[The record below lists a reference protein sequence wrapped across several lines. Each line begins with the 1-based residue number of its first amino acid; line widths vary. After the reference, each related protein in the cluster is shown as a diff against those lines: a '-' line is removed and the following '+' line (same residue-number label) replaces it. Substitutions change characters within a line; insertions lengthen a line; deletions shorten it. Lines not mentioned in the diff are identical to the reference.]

1 MEGEEHL
8 SLQVL
13 LAVILLVL
21 YVIAAP
27 IFEKIHFHYM
37 HESGM
42 VMLLGLAITLIF
54 KFFIPSLDFTTSLAF
69 SDKIFFTFV
78 LPLIIFGAG
87 YNLKKRQFFKYFT
100 YIFLLG
106 VVGTLIAFTWVAP
119 VTYFFN
125 QFNFFYL
132 SYSKYDYPSLIKM
145 GGIPVDPTTK
155 ERLNISELNLNND
168 NNVNTLQKNFLS
180 KSSFTSYNLNKN
192 KTKLLRYLQ
201 DEEPNE
207 ETNEEETQNSDEDNT
222 NENPD
227 NPEEN
232 GEQAGDESPEENG
245 EQTEGESPEE
255 NGEQAGEESPE
266 ENGEQTEEE
275 SPNEI
280 IDSKVDLKK
289 HPILL
294 DFTMMDA
301 LSFAAVISATDAV
314 AALTFIHEDTEPK
327 LFAILF
333 GEGVVNDAVCIV
345 IYKILTDF
353 QRGGGDFTFSS
364 VMGMFGT
371 FCSLFGWSFVIGL
384 GMGIIGS
391 LILKSLKKYSIGRQA
406 ECALICLFA
415 YLSYILS
422 EELELS
428 PIIALLFNG
437 IFNSHYSFYNLSFQA
452 REESSILSRVLSAL
466 AEAFVFVYL
475 GLTAV
480 HYFQVAFSW
489 SFMIFELIVVV
500 CGRFVSVYGICVLMD
515 LFHVTNFK
523 LSFVER
529 GICSCSG
536 TIRGAIA
543 FGLSISI
550 VSKSELNRDI
560 LLSTTLSL
568 VFISTI
574 VFGALMPYFI
584 KFWKSF
590 DKKKYGETEENKELE
605 YSDLD
610 DEANEE
616 VRFSYLHPNFDNK
629 IEEFSKEKNIEVL
642 KKRLSYWLGTYWLQ
656 FDDAYLK
663 PKLICNWP
671 EVKKEH
677 DEIAEVITDVIKN
690 YLEEK
695 KKKKLYLADKE
706 NNNEINEEGNEMNE
720 RLYDGENDN
729 EDDHNEYKTN
739 YQHLQEDDQ
748 NETPKIKNRKISR
761 DEVIDKY

>member
-27 IFEKIHFHYM
+27 IFEKVHFHYM

-42 VMLLGLAITLIF
+42 VMLLGIAITLTF

-132 SYSKYDYPSLIKM
+132 SYSKYDYPSLIRM
-145 GGIPVDPTTK
+145 GGVPVDPVTK
-155 ERLNISELNLNND
+155 QRLNISELNLTND
-168 NNVNTLQKNFLS
+168 NEISTIQKYFVNKSTSIPYQMSKNNS
-180 KSSFTSYNLNKN
+180 NI
-192 KTKLLRYLQ
+192 LRYLQ
-201 DEEPNE
+201 ENEEPNTEVKNE
-207 ETNEEETQNSDEDNT
+207 ETENT
-222 NENPD
+222 D
-227 NPEEN
+227 EEN
-232 GEQAGDESPEENG
+232 TENSNEKKESSEDDLPEQ
-245 EQTEGESPEE
+245 
-255 NGEQAGEESPE
+255 
-266 ENGEQTEEE
+266 
-275 SPNEI
+275 I
-280 IDSKVDLKK
+280 MDSKVDLEK

-353 QRGGGDFTFSS
+353 QRGGGEFTFSS

-371 FCSLFGWSFVIGL
+371 FVSLFGWSFVIGL

-500 CGRFVSVYGICVLMD
+500 AGRFVSVYGICILMD
-515 LFHVTNFK
+515 LFHVSNFK

-529 GICSCSG
+529 GICGCSG

-590 DKKKYGETEENKELE
+590 DKVKYPETEENKELS
-605 YSDLD
+605 YADLD
-610 DEANEE
+610 DESNDE

-629 IEEFSKEKNIEVL
+629 IEEFSKEKNLEVL

-677 DEIAEVITDVIKN
+677 DEIAEVITDVIKK

-706 NNNEINEEGNEMNE
+706 NNNELNEEGNEMKE
-720 RLYDGENDN
+720 RLYNGENEN
-729 EDDHNEYKTN
+729 DDEHDYKTN
-739 YQHLQEDDQ
+739 YQVLQDDEQ
-748 NETPKIKNRKISR
+748 DSPKIKNRK
-761 DEVIDKY
+761 V

>member
-1 MEGEEHL
+1 MESEHL

-27 IFEKIHFHYM
+27 VFEKIHFHYM
-37 HESGM
+37 HESGV
-42 VMLLGLAITLIF
+42 VMLLGIGITLTF
-54 KFFIPSLDFTTSLAF
+54 KFFIPSLDFTKSLAF

-119 VTYFFN
+119 LTYFFN

-132 SYSKYDYPSLIKM
+132 SYSKYDYSSLIKM
-145 GGIPVDPTTK
+145 GGIPIDPITK
-155 ERLNISELNLNND
+155 QRLNISELNL
-168 NNVNTLQKNFLS
+168 TFAQKNINTNIS
-180 KSSFTSYNLNKN
+180 STMMNVVMNSSFTEKN
-192 KTKLLRYLQ
+192 FIQ
-201 DEEPNE
+201 DIN
-207 ETNEEETQNSDEDNT
+207 N
-222 NENPD
+222 
-227 NPEEN
+227 
-232 GEQAGDESPEENG
+232 
-245 EQTEGESPEE
+245 TEGEEE
-255 NGEQAGEESPE
+255 QKNEES
-266 ENGEQTEEE
+266 TEE
-275 SPNEI
+275 I
-280 IDSKVDLKK
+280 INNDFVDLKK

-294 DFTMMDA
+294 DFSLMDA

-327 LFAILF
+327 LFSILF

-353 QRGGGDFTFSS
+353 QRGGGQFTFSS
-364 VMGMFGT
+364 VISMFGT

-489 SFMIFELIVVV
+489 SFMFFELCVVM
-500 CGRFVSVYGICVLMD
+500 CGRFVSVFGICILMD
-515 LFHVTNFK
+515 LFHVSNFK

-574 VFGALMPYFI
+574 VMGALMPFFI
-584 KFWKSF
+584 SFFKSF
-590 DKKKYGETEENKELE
+590 NKKNDYDAIVPEKDETKKE
-605 YSDLD
+605 DLD
-610 DEANEE
+610 ESRPDDEF
-616 VRFSYLHPNFDNK
+616 RFSYLHPNFDNK
-629 IEEFSKEKNIEVL
+629 LEKFSKEKNLEVL

-690 YLEEK
+690 YIDERDKREDEEYNNNINNEEEENEMK
-695 KKKKLYLADKE
+695 EKLFNGNKNDEYNNDYKPNYMKLHDEE
-706 NNNEINEEGNEMNE
+706 NNET
-720 RLYDGENDN
+720 
-729 EDDHNEYKTN
+729 EDK
-739 YQHLQEDDQ
+739 
-748 NETPKIKNRKISR
+748 KN
-761 DEVIDKY
+761 

>member
-13 LAVILLVL
+13 LAIILLVL
-21 YVIAAP
+21 YIIAAP

-37 HESGM
+37 HESGV
-42 VMLLGLAITLIF
+42 VMLLGIGITLGF
-54 KFFIPSLDFTTSLAF
+54 KFFIPSLDFTKSLAF
-69 SDKIFFTFV
+69 NDKIFFTFV

-119 VTYFFN
+119 LTYFFN

-132 SYSKYDYPSLIKM
+132 SYSKYDYASLIKM
-145 GGIPVDPTTK
+145 GGIPVDPETK
-155 ERLNISELNLNND
+155 QRLNISQLNLTYDKKDVNSTIMSIIDHSSSVKKVFLQEED
-168 NNVNTLQKNFLS
+168 NETEVKEEEDQK
-180 KSSFTSYNLNKN
+180 
-192 KTKLLRYLQ
+192 
-201 DEEPNE
+201 E
-207 ETNEEETQNSDEDNT
+207 NEEEKNEAEDEQSDN
-222 NENPD
+222 
-227 NPEEN
+227 
-232 GEQAGDESPEENG
+232 
-245 EQTEGESPEE
+245 
-255 NGEQAGEESPE
+255 
-266 ENGEQTEEE
+266 
-275 SPNEI
+275 
-280 IDSKVDLKK
+280 VDLKN

-294 DFTMMDA
+294 DFSLMDA

-327 LFAILF
+327 LFSILF

-353 QRGGGDFTFSS
+353 QREGGQFSLSS
-364 VMGMFGT
+364 VMSMLGT
-371 FCSLFGWSFVIGL
+371 FVSLFLWSFVIGL

-452 REESSILSRVLSAL
+452 REESSILSRVLSAI

-489 SFMIFELIVVV
+489 SFMLFELCVVM
-500 CGRFVSVYGICVLMD
+500 CGRFVSVFGICILMD
-515 LFHVTNFK
+515 LFHVSNFK

-550 VSKSELNRDI
+550 VSKSQLNRDI

-574 VFGALMPYFI
+574 VMGALMPYFI
-584 KFWKSF
+584 SFFKSF
-590 DKKKYGETEENKELE
+590 NKTEKEEKKEELE
-605 YSDLD
+605 YVDLN
-610 DEANEE
+610 DEVKDNEF
-616 VRFSYLHPNFDNK
+616 RFSYLHPNFDTK
-629 IEEFSKEKNIEVL
+629 IEEFSKEKDLKVL
-642 KKRLSYWLGTYWLQ
+642 QKRLSYWLGTYWLQ
-656 FDDAYLK
+656 FDDIYLK

-677 DEIAEVITDVIKN
+677 DEIADVITDVIKN

-695 KKKKLYLADKE
+695 KKKGE
-706 NNNEINEEGNEMNE
+706 NINNNVNEDEEGNEMKE
-720 RLYDGENDN
+720 RLFDSDKN
-729 EDDHNEYKTN
+729 NEYNDFKPN
-739 YQHLQEDDQ
+739 YMKLKDDDE
-748 NETPKIKNRKISR
+748 ETDNNK
-761 DEVIDKY
+761 

>member
-1 MEGEEHL
+1 MEEEHL

-27 IFEKIHFHYM
+27 IFEKINFHYM
-37 HESGM
+37 HESG
-42 VMLLGLAITLIF
+42 VIMLLGIGITLTF
-54 KFFIPSLDFTTSLAF
+54 KFFIPSLDFTKSLAF

-119 VTYFFN
+119 LTYFFN

-132 SYSKYDYPSLIKM
+132 SSSKYDYASLIRM
-145 GGIPVDPTTK
+145 GGIPVDPVTK
-155 ERLNISELNLNND
+155 ERLNISELNLTYDKNINSTSTVMNIMNNSYYS
-168 NNVNTLQKNFLS
+168 KIILS
-180 KSSFTSYNLNKN
+180 EEELNKPEDN
-192 KTKLLRYLQ
+192 KT
-201 DEEPNE
+201 EE
-207 ETNEEETQNSDEDNT
+207 NEEEQKEEEEENKE
-222 NENPD
+222 NEND
-227 NPEEN
+227 Y
-232 GEQAGDESPEENG
+232 
-245 EQTEGESPEE
+245 
-255 NGEQAGEESPE
+255 
-266 ENGEQTEEE
+266 
-275 SPNEI
+275 
-280 IDSKVDLKK
+280 VDLTK

-294 DFTMMDA
+294 DFSLMDA

-327 LFAILF
+327 LFSILF

-353 QRGGGDFTFSS
+353 QKGGGQFSFSS
-364 VMGMFGT
+364 VVSMFGT
-371 FCSLFGWSFVIGL
+371 FVSLFGWSFVIGL

-452 REESSILSRVLSAL
+452 REESSVLSRVLSAL

-489 SFMIFELIVVV
+489 SFMLFELCVVI
-500 CGRFVSVYGICVLMD
+500 CGRFVSVFGICVLMD
-515 LFHVTNFK
+515 LFHVSNFK

-584 KFWKSF
+584 NFFKSF
-590 DKKKYGETEENKELE
+590 NKTNKEEEENKKELE
-605 YSDLD
+605 LDEHSTNMVD
-610 DEANEE
+610 DEF
-616 VRFSYLHPNFDNK
+616 RFSYLHPNFDNK
-629 IEEFSKEKNIEVL
+629 IEEFSKEKNLEVL

-690 YLEEK
+690 
-695 KKKKLYLADKE
+695 
-706 NNNEINEEGNEMNE
+706 
-720 RLYDGENDN
+720 
-729 EDDHNEYKTN
+729 
-739 YQHLQEDDQ
+739 
-748 NETPKIKNRKISR
+748 
-761 DEVIDKY
+761 

>member
-1 MEGEEHL
+1 MEEEHL

-27 IFEKIHFHYM
+27 IFEKINFHYM
-37 HESGM
+37 HESG
-42 VMLLGLAITLIF
+42 VIMLLGIGITLTF
-54 KFFIPSLDFTTSLAF
+54 KFFIPSLDFTKSLAF

-119 VTYFFN
+119 LTYFFN

-132 SYSKYDYPSLIKM
+132 SYSKYDYASLIKM
-145 GGIPVDPTTK
+145 GGVPIDPITK
-155 ERLNISELNLNND
+155 QRLNISELNITFNESINSIRM
-168 NNVNTLQKNFLS
+168 NIYENISSENEEQKEEE
-180 KSSFTSYNLNKN
+180 
-192 KTKLLRYLQ
+192 
-201 DEEPNE
+201 DEE
-207 ETNEEETQNSDEDNT
+207 QI
-222 NENPD
+222 END
-227 NPEEN
+227 Y
-232 GEQAGDESPEENG
+232 
-245 EQTEGESPEE
+245 
-255 NGEQAGEESPE
+255 
-266 ENGEQTEEE
+266 
-275 SPNEI
+275 
-280 IDSKVDLKK
+280 VDLKK

-294 DFTMMDA
+294 DFSLMDA

-327 LFAILF
+327 LFSILF

-353 QRGGGDFTFSS
+353 QREGGQFSLSS
-364 VMGMFGT
+364 VISMFGT

-452 REESSILSRVLSAL
+452 REESSILSRVLSAI

-489 SFMIFELIVVV
+489 SFMIFELCVVI
-500 CGRFVSVYGICVLMD
+500 CGRFVSVFGICILMD
-515 LFHVTNFK
+515 LFHVSNFK

-550 VSKSELNRDI
+550 VSKSQLNRDI

-584 KFWKSF
+584 NFFKSF
-590 DKKKYGETEENKELE
+590 DKNNKTKENKEELE
-605 YSDLD
+605 YHNLD
-610 DEANEE
+610 DEYNNEF
-616 VRFSYLHPNFDNK
+616 RFSYLHPNFDNK
-629 IEEFSKEKNIEVL
+629 LEEFSKEKNLEVL

-677 DEIAEVITDVIKN
+677 DEIAEVITDVIKK

-695 KKKKLYLADKE
+695 YNQKEEE
-706 NNNEINEEGNEMNE
+706 NNNIENEKGSEKNEKFIK
-720 RLYDGENDN
+720 ND
-729 EDDHNEYKTN
+729 EYNDYQTN
-739 YQHLQEDDQ
+739 YMKLQDEQ
-748 NETPKIKNRKISR
+748 NETENK
-761 DEVIDKY
+761 

>member
-1 MEGEEHL
+1 MRGEL
-8 SLQVL
+8 FS
-13 LAVILLVL
+13 
-21 YVIAAP
+21 
-27 IFEKIHFHYM
+27 
-37 HESGM
+37 
-42 VMLLGLAITLIF
+42 
-54 KFFIPSLDFTTSLAF
+54 KFFIPSLDFTKSLAF

-119 VTYFFN
+119 LTYFFN

-132 SYSKYDYPSLIKM
+132 SYSKYDFSSLIKM
-145 GGIPVDPTTK
+145 GGIPIDPITK
-155 ERLNISELNLNND
+155 QRLNISELNL
-168 NNVNTLQKNFLS
+168 TFAQKNINTNIS
-180 KSSFTSYNLNKN
+180 STMMNVVMNSSFTEKN
-192 KTKLLRYLQ
+192 FIQ
-201 DEEPNE
+201 DIN
-207 ETNEEETQNSDEDNT
+207 N
-222 NENPD
+222 
-227 NPEEN
+227 
-232 GEQAGDESPEENG
+232 
-245 EQTEGESPEE
+245 TEGEEE
-255 NGEQAGEESPE
+255 QKNEES
-266 ENGEQTEEE
+266 TEE
-275 SPNEI
+275 I
-280 IDSKVDLKK
+280 INNDFVDLKK

-294 DFTMMDA
+294 DFSLMDA

-327 LFAILF
+327 LFSILF

-353 QRGGGDFTFSS
+353 QRGGGQFTFSS
-364 VMGMFGT
+364 VVSMFGT

-489 SFMIFELIVVV
+489 SFMFFELCVVM
-500 CGRFVSVYGICVLMD
+500 CGRFVSVFGICILMD
-515 LFHVTNFK
+515 LFHVSNFK

-574 VFGALMPYFI
+574 VMGALMPFFI
-584 KFWKSF
+584 SFFKSF
-590 DKKKYGETEENKELE
+590 NKKNDYDSIVPEKDETKKE
-605 YSDLD
+605 DLD
-610 DEANEE
+610 ESRPDDEF
-616 VRFSYLHPNFDNK
+616 RFSYLHPNFDNK
-629 IEEFSKEKNIEVL
+629 LEKFSKEKNLEVL

-690 YLEEK
+690 YIDERDKREDEEYNNNINNEEEENEMK
-695 KKKKLYLADKE
+695 EKLFNGNKNDEYNNDYKPNYMKLHDEE
-706 NNNEINEEGNEMNE
+706 NNET
-720 RLYDGENDN
+720 
-729 EDDHNEYKTN
+729 EDK
-739 YQHLQEDDQ
+739 
-748 NETPKIKNRKISR
+748 KN
-761 DEVIDKY
+761 

>member
-1 MEGEEHL
+1 MEEEHL

-27 IFEKIHFHYM
+27 IFEKINFHYM
-37 HESGM
+37 HESG
-42 VMLLGLAITLIF
+42 VIMLLGIGITLTF
-54 KFFIPSLDFTTSLAF
+54 KFFIPSLDFTKSLAF

-119 VTYFFN
+119 LTYFFN

-132 SYSKYDYPSLIKM
+132 SSSKYDYASLIRM
-145 GGIPVDPTTK
+145 GGIPVDPVTK
-155 ERLNISELNLNND
+155 ERLNISELNLTYDKNINSTSTVMNIMNNSYYS
-168 NNVNTLQKNFLS
+168 KIILS
-180 KSSFTSYNLNKN
+180 EEELNKPEDN
-192 KTKLLRYLQ
+192 KT
-201 DEEPNE
+201 EE
-207 ETNEEETQNSDEDNT
+207 NEEEQKEEENKE
-222 NENPD
+222 NEND
-227 NPEEN
+227 Y
-232 GEQAGDESPEENG
+232 
-245 EQTEGESPEE
+245 
-255 NGEQAGEESPE
+255 
-266 ENGEQTEEE
+266 
-275 SPNEI
+275 
-280 IDSKVDLKK
+280 VDLTK

-294 DFTMMDA
+294 DFSLMDA

-327 LFAILF
+327 LFSILF

-353 QRGGGDFTFSS
+353 QKGGGQFSFSS
-364 VMGMFGT
+364 VVSMFGT
-371 FCSLFGWSFVIGL
+371 FVSLFGWSFVIGL

-452 REESSILSRVLSAL
+452 REESSVLSRVLSAL

-489 SFMIFELIVVV
+489 SFMLFELCVVI
-500 CGRFVSVYGICVLMD
+500 CGRFVSVFGICVLMD
-515 LFHVTNFK
+515 LFHVSNFK

-584 KFWKSF
+584 NFFKSF
-590 DKKKYGETEENKELE
+590 NKTYKEEEENKKELE
-605 YSDLD
+605 LDEHSTNMVD
-610 DEANEE
+610 DEF
-616 VRFSYLHPNFDNK
+616 RFSYLHPNFDNK
-629 IEEFSKEKNIEVL
+629 IEEFSKEKNLEVL

-690 YLEEK
+690 YMDGKTSKENEEK
-695 KKKKLYLADKE
+695 DE
-706 NNNEINEEGNEMNE
+706 NKEGNEIKEKLLNSDKNE
-720 RLYDGENDN
+720 EYND
-729 EDDHNEYKTN
+729 YKLN
-739 YQHLQEDDQ
+739 YMKLQDEQ
-748 NETPKIKNRKISR
+748 NETENNK
-761 DEVIDKY
+761 

>member
-1 MEGEEHL
+1 MEEEHL

-27 IFEKIHFHYM
+27 IFEKINFHYM
-37 HESGM
+37 HESG
-42 VMLLGLAITLIF
+42 VIMLLGIGITLTF
-54 KFFIPSLDFTTSLAF
+54 KFFIPSLDFTKSLAF

-119 VTYFFN
+119 LTYFFN

-132 SYSKYDYPSLIKM
+132 SSSKYDYASLIRM
-145 GGIPVDPTTK
+145 GGIPVDPVTK
-155 ERLNISELNLNND
+155 ERLNISELNLTYDKNINSTSTVMNIMNNSYYS
-168 NNVNTLQKNFLS
+168 KIILS
-180 KSSFTSYNLNKN
+180 EEELNKPEDN
-192 KTKLLRYLQ
+192 KT
-201 DEEPNE
+201 EE
-207 ETNEEETQNSDEDNT
+207 NEEEQKEEEEENKE
-222 NENPD
+222 NEND
-227 NPEEN
+227 Y
-232 GEQAGDESPEENG
+232 
-245 EQTEGESPEE
+245 
-255 NGEQAGEESPE
+255 
-266 ENGEQTEEE
+266 
-275 SPNEI
+275 
-280 IDSKVDLKK
+280 VDLKK

-294 DFTMMDA
+294 DFSLMDA

-327 LFAILF
+327 LFSILF

-353 QRGGGDFTFSS
+353 QKGGGQFSFSS
-364 VMGMFGT
+364 VVSMFGT
-371 FCSLFGWSFVIGL
+371 FVSLFGWSFVIGL

-452 REESSILSRVLSAL
+452 REESSVLSRVLSAL

-489 SFMIFELIVVV
+489 SFMLFELCVVI
-500 CGRFVSVYGICVLMD
+500 CGRFVSVFGICVLMD
-515 LFHVTNFK
+515 LFHVSNFK

-584 KFWKSF
+584 NFFKSF
-590 DKKKYGETEENKELE
+590 NKTYKEEEENKKELE
-605 YSDLD
+605 LDEHSTNMVD
-610 DEANEE
+610 DEF
-616 VRFSYLHPNFDNK
+616 RFSYLHPNFDNK
-629 IEEFSKEKNIEVL
+629 IEEFSKEKNLEVL

-690 YLEEK
+690 YMDGKTSKENEEK
-695 KKKKLYLADKE
+695 DE
-706 NNNEINEEGNEMNE
+706 NKEGNEIKEKLLNSDKNE
-720 RLYDGENDN
+720 EYND
-729 EDDHNEYKTN
+729 YKLN
-739 YQHLQEDDQ
+739 YMKLQDEQ
-748 NETPKIKNRKISR
+748 NETENNK
-761 DEVIDKY
+761 

>member
-1 MEGEEHL
+1 MEEEHL

-13 LAVILLVL
+13 LAVILLVI

-42 VMLLGLAITLIF
+42 VMLMGIAITLTF

-145 GGIPVDPTTK
+145 GGVPVDPVTK
-155 ERLNISELNLNND
+155 QRLNISELNLTND
-168 NNVNTLQKNFLS
+168 NTINSMQRNFS
-180 KSSFTSYNLNKN
+180 FYNNSSTHFNSMKN
-192 KTKLLRYLQ
+192 KSEILRYIQ
-201 DEEPNE
+201 EDEEPNE
-207 ETNEEETQNSDEDNT
+207 EIKNEPNNDTT
-222 NENPD
+222 
-227 NPEEN
+227 EN
-232 GEQAGDESPEENG
+232 GDELPD
-245 EQTEGESPEE
+245 Q
-255 NGEQAGEESPE
+255 
-266 ENGEQTEEE
+266 
-275 SPNEI
+275 I
-280 IDSKVDLKK
+280 MDSKVDLKK

-353 QRGGGDFTFSS
+353 QRGGGEFTFSS

-371 FCSLFGWSFVIGL
+371 FVSLFGWSFVIGL
-384 GMGIIGS
+384 GMGIVGS

-500 CGRFVSVYGICVLMD
+500 VGRFVSVYGICVLMD

-529 GICSCSG
+529 GICGCSG

-590 DKKKYGETEENKELE
+590 DKNKYPDNPESKELE
-605 YSDLD
+605 NAEME
-610 DEANEE
+610 DESNDE

-629 IEEFSKEKNIEVL
+629 IEEFSKEKNVEVL

-677 DEIAEVITDVIKN
+677 DEIAEVITDVIKK

-706 NNNEINEEGNEMNE
+706 NNMDINEDGDELKEK
-720 RLYDGENDN
+720 LYDGGNDM
-729 EDDHNEYKTN
+729 EDEHHDYKTN
-739 YQHLQEDDQ
+739 YQHLQDDEQ
-748 NETPKIKNRKISR
+748 DTP
-761 DEVIDKY
+761 VINKKKV

>member
-1 MEGEEHL
+1 MEGEGHL

-27 IFEKIHFHYM
+27 IFEKVHFHYM
-37 HESGM
+37 HESGV
-42 VMLLGLAITLIF
+42 VMLLGIAITLTF

-119 VTYFFN
+119 LTYFFN

-132 SYSKYDYPSLIKM
+132 SYSKYDYQSLIKM
-145 GGIPVDPTTK
+145 GGVPIDPVTK
-155 ERLNISELNLNND
+155 QRINISQLNFTSEIFDINEKNKNEINLNNNFLRYKSLQEEGENDDDITKD
-168 NNVNTLQKNFLS
+168 NN
-180 KSSFTSYNLNKN
+180 
-192 KTKLLRYLQ
+192 
-201 DEEPNE
+201 ENE
-207 ETNEEETQNSDEDNT
+207 IPETI
-222 NENPD
+222 NENP
-227 NPEEN
+227 EN
-232 GEQAGDESPEENG
+232 SGDENE
-245 EQTEGESPEE
+245 
-255 NGEQAGEESPE
+255 A
-266 ENGEQTEEE
+266 
-275 SPNEI
+275 PNNNT
-280 IDSKVDLKK
+280 VDLKK

-327 LFAILF
+327 LFSILF

-353 QRGGGDFTFSS
+353 QRGGGQFSFS
-364 VMGMFGT
+364 AVVGMFET
-371 FCSLFGWSFVIGL
+371 FLSLFLWSFVIGL
-384 GMGIIGS
+384 GMGIVGS
-391 LILKSLKKYSIGRQA
+391 LILKSLKKYNIGRQA

-489 SFMIFELIVVV
+489 SFMIFELFVVV
-500 CGRFVSVYGICVLMD
+500 CGRFVSVYGICILMY
-515 LFHVTNFK
+515 LFHVSNFK

-529 GICSCSG
+529 GICGCSG

-584 KFWKSF
+584 NFWKSF
-590 DKKKYGETEENKELE
+590 EKKKKPEENKELD
-605 YSDLD
+605 YADLD

-629 IEEFSKEKNIEVL
+629 VEEFSKEKDIEVL

-677 DEIAEVITDVIKN
+677 DEIAEVITDVIKK

-695 KKKKLYLADKE
+695 KKKKLFLADKE
-706 NNNEINEEGNEMNE
+706 KDEIGEGGNELRE
-720 RLYDGENDN
+720 KLYQGENDN
-729 EDDHNEYKTN
+729 EEEHHDYKTN
-739 YQHLQEDDQ
+739 YQHLQDEQDEH
-748 NETPKIKNRKISR
+748 ETPTLKNTRLS
-761 DEVIDKY
+761 

>member
-1 MEGEEHL
+1 MEEEHL

-27 IFEKIHFHYM
+27 IFEKINFHYM
-37 HESGM
+37 HESG
-42 VMLLGLAITLIF
+42 VIMLLGIGITLTF
-54 KFFIPSLDFTTSLAF
+54 KFFIPSLDFTKSLAF

-119 VTYFFN
+119 LTYFFN

-132 SYSKYDYPSLIKM
+132 SSSKYDYASLIRM
-145 GGIPVDPTTK
+145 GGIPVDPVTK
-155 ERLNISELNLNND
+155 ERLNISELNLTYDKNINSTSTVMNIMNNSYYS
-168 NNVNTLQKNFLS
+168 KIILS
-180 KSSFTSYNLNKN
+180 EEELNKPEDN
-192 KTKLLRYLQ
+192 KT
-201 DEEPNE
+201 EE
-207 ETNEEETQNSDEDNT
+207 NEEEQKEEEENKE
-222 NENPD
+222 NEND
-227 NPEEN
+227 Y
-232 GEQAGDESPEENG
+232 
-245 EQTEGESPEE
+245 
-255 NGEQAGEESPE
+255 
-266 ENGEQTEEE
+266 
-275 SPNEI
+275 
-280 IDSKVDLKK
+280 VDLTK

-294 DFTMMDA
+294 DFSLMDA

-327 LFAILF
+327 LFSILF

-353 QRGGGDFTFSS
+353 QKGGGQFSFSS
-364 VMGMFGT
+364 VVSMFGT
-371 FCSLFGWSFVIGL
+371 FVSLFGWSFVIGL

-452 REESSILSRVLSAL
+452 REESSVLSRVLSAL

-489 SFMIFELIVVV
+489 SFMLFELCVVI
-500 CGRFVSVYGICVLMD
+500 CGRFVSVFGICVLMD
-515 LFHVTNFK
+515 LFHVSNFK

-584 KFWKSF
+584 NFFKSF
-590 DKKKYGETEENKELE
+590 NKTYKEEEENKKELE
-605 YSDLD
+605 LDEHSTNMVD
-610 DEANEE
+610 DEF
-616 VRFSYLHPNFDNK
+616 RFSYLHPNFDNK
-629 IEEFSKEKNIEVL
+629 IEEFSKEKNLEVL

-690 YLEEK
+690 YMDGKTSKENEEK
-695 KKKKLYLADKE
+695 DE
-706 NNNEINEEGNEMNE
+706 NKEGNEIKEKLLNSDKNE
-720 RLYDGENDN
+720 EYND
-729 EDDHNEYKTN
+729 YKLN
-739 YQHLQEDDQ
+739 YMKLQDEQ
-748 NETPKIKNRKISR
+748 NETENNK
-761 DEVIDKY
+761 

>member
-1 MEGEEHL
+1 MEEEHL

-13 LAVILLVL
+13 LAIILLVL

-37 HESGM
+37 HESGV
-42 VMLLGLAITLIF
+42 VMLLGIGITLTF
-54 KFFIPSLDFTTSLAF
+54 KFFIPSLDFTKSLAF
-69 SDKIFFTFV
+69 NDKIFFTFV

-119 VTYFFN
+119 LTYFFN

-132 SYSKYDYPSLIKM
+132 SYSKYDYASLIKM
-145 GGIPVDPTTK
+145 GGVPIDPVTK
-155 ERLNISELNLNND
+155 QRLNISELNLTYSGKVNSTMMNILD
-168 NNVNTLQKNFLS
+168 NNNYSTPITNIIFQEKQEKNETLPNEEEESQPEE
-180 KSSFTSYNLNKN
+180 
-192 KTKLLRYLQ
+192 
-201 DEEPNE
+201 EEPN
-207 ETNEEETQNSDEDNT
+207 NDF
-222 NENPD
+222 
-227 NPEEN
+227 
-232 GEQAGDESPEENG
+232 
-245 EQTEGESPEE
+245 
-255 NGEQAGEESPE
+255 
-266 ENGEQTEEE
+266 
-275 SPNEI
+275 
-280 IDSKVDLKK
+280 VDLKK

-294 DFTMMDA
+294 DFSLMDA

-327 LFAILF
+327 LFSILF

-353 QRGGGDFTFSS
+353 QREGGQFSFSS
-364 VMGMFGT
+364 VVSMFGT

-384 GMGIIGS
+384 GMGIVGS

-452 REESSILSRVLSAL
+452 REESSILSRVLSAI

-489 SFMIFELIVVV
+489 SFMLFELCVVM
-500 CGRFVSVYGICVLMD
+500 CGRFVSVFGICILMD
-515 LFHVTNFK
+515 LFHVSNFK

-550 VSKSELNRDI
+550 VSKSQLNRDI

-574 VFGALMPYFI
+574 VMGALMPYFI
-584 KFWKSF
+584 SFFKSF
-590 DKKKYGETEENKELE
+590 NKTEKEDKKEELE
-605 YSDLD
+605 Y
-610 DEANEE
+610 ANLNDEE
-616 VRFSYLHPNFDNK
+616 VNNEFRFSYLHPNFDNK
-629 IEEFSKEKNIEVL
+629 IEEFSKEKDLEKL

-695 KKKKLYLADKE
+695 KKIKE
-706 NNNEINEEGNEMNE
+706 DNNNENEEGNEMNE
-720 RLYDGENDN
+720 GLINYDKNEEFKTTYMKLRDDQDENDN
-729 EDDHNEYKTN
+729 K
-739 YQHLQEDDQ
+739 
-748 NETPKIKNRKISR
+748 
-761 DEVIDKY
+761 

>member
-1 MEGEEHL
+1 
-8 SLQVL
+8 
-13 LAVILLVL
+13 
-21 YVIAAP
+21 
-27 IFEKIHFHYM
+27 
-37 HESGM
+37 
-42 VMLLGLAITLIF
+42 
-54 KFFIPSLDFTTSLAF
+54 
-69 SDKIFFTFV
+69 
-78 LPLIIFGAG
+78 
-87 YNLKKRQFFKYFT
+87 
-100 YIFLLG
+100 
-106 VVGTLIAFTWVAP
+106 
-119 VTYFFN
+119 
-125 QFNFFYL
+125 
-132 SYSKYDYPSLIKM
+132 M
-145 GGIPVDPTTK
+145 GGVPVDPVTK
-155 ERLNISELNLNND
+155 QRLNISELNLTND
-168 NNVNTLQKNFLS
+168 NTINSMQKNFS
-180 KSSFTSYNLNKN
+180 IYNNSFTHYNIVKN
-192 KTKLLRYLQ
+192 RSELLRYIQ
-201 DEEPNE
+201 EDEEPNE
-207 ETNEEETQNSDEDNT
+207 DIENEQNNNT
-222 NENPD
+222 IEN
-227 NPEEN
+227 
-232 GEQAGDESPEENG
+232 GDESPD
-245 EQTEGESPEE
+245 Q
-255 NGEQAGEESPE
+255 
-266 ENGEQTEEE
+266 
-275 SPNEI
+275 I
-280 IDSKVDLKK
+280 MDSKVDLIK

-353 QRGGGDFTFSS
+353 QRGGGEFTFSS

-371 FCSLFGWSFVIGL
+371 FVSLFGWSFVIGL
-384 GMGIIGS
+384 GMGIVGS

-500 CGRFVSVYGICVLMD
+500 VGRFVSVYGICVLMD

-529 GICSCSG
+529 GICGCSG

-590 DKKKYGETEENKELE
+590 DKNKYPVNEESKEIESTEM
-605 YSDLD
+605 
-610 DEANEE
+610 DESNEE

-629 IEEFSKEKNIEVL
+629 IEEFSKEKNVEVL

-677 DEIAEVITDVIKN
+677 DEIAEVITDVIKK

-706 NNNEINEEGNEMNE
+706 NNMDINEDGDELKEK
-720 RLYDGENDN
+720 LYGGENDM
-729 EDDHNEYKTN
+729 EDEHHDYKTN
-739 YQHLQEDDQ
+739 YQHLQDDEQ
-748 NETPKIKNRKISR
+748 DTP
-761 DEVIDKY
+761 VINNKKV

>member
-13 LAVILLVL
+13 LAIILLVL
-21 YVIAAP
+21 YIIAAP

-37 HESGM
+37 HESGV
-42 VMLLGLAITLIF
+42 VMLLGIGITLGF
-54 KFFIPSLDFTTSLAF
+54 KFFIPSLDFTKSLAF
-69 SDKIFFTFV
+69 NDKIFFTFV

-119 VTYFFN
+119 LTYFFN

-132 SYSKYDYPSLIKM
+132 SYSKYDYASLIKM
-145 GGIPVDPTTK
+145 GGIPVDPETK
-155 ERLNISELNLNND
+155 QRLNISQLNLTYDKKDVNSTIMSIIDHSSSVKKAFLQEED
-168 NNVNTLQKNFLS
+168 NETEAKEEEDQKDQ
-180 KSSFTSYNLNKN
+180 K
-192 KTKLLRYLQ
+192 
-201 DEEPNE
+201 E
-207 ETNEEETQNSDEDNT
+207 NEEEKNEAEDEQSDN
-222 NENPD
+222 
-227 NPEEN
+227 
-232 GEQAGDESPEENG
+232 
-245 EQTEGESPEE
+245 
-255 NGEQAGEESPE
+255 
-266 ENGEQTEEE
+266 
-275 SPNEI
+275 
-280 IDSKVDLKK
+280 VDLKN

-294 DFTMMDA
+294 DFSLMDA

-327 LFAILF
+327 LFSILF

-353 QRGGGDFTFSS
+353 QREGGQFSLSS
-364 VMGMFGT
+364 VMSMLGT
-371 FCSLFGWSFVIGL
+371 FVSLFLWSFVIGL

-391 LILKSLKKYSIGRQA
+391 LILKSLKKYSIGRPA

-452 REESSILSRVLSAL
+452 REESSILSRVLSAI

-489 SFMIFELIVVV
+489 SFMLFELCVVM
-500 CGRFVSVYGICVLMD
+500 CGRFVSVFGICILMD
-515 LFHVTNFK
+515 LFHVSNFK

-574 VFGALMPYFI
+574 VMGALMPYFI
-584 KFWKSF
+584 SFFKSF
-590 DKKKYGETEENKELE
+590 NKTDKEEEKKEELE
-605 YSDLD
+605 YVDLN
-610 DEANEE
+610 DEVKDNEF
-616 VRFSYLHPNFDNK
+616 RFSYLHPNFDTK
-629 IEEFSKEKNIEVL
+629 IEKFSKEKDLKVL
-642 KKRLSYWLGTYWLQ
+642 QKRLSYWLGTYWLQ
-656 FDDAYLK
+656 FDDIYLK

-677 DEIAEVITDVIKN
+677 DEIADVITDVIKN

-695 KKKKLYLADKE
+695 KKKGENL
-706 NNNEINEEGNEMNE
+706 NNNVNEDEEGNEMKE
-720 RLYDGENDN
+720 RLFDSDKN
-729 EDDHNEYKTN
+729 NEYNDFKPN
-739 YQHLQEDDQ
+739 YMKLKDDDE
-748 NETPKIKNRKISR
+748 ETDNNK
-761 DEVIDKY
+761 

>member
-1 MEGEEHL
+1 MEEEHL

-27 IFEKIHFHYM
+27 IFEKINFHYM
-37 HESGM
+37 HESG
-42 VMLLGLAITLIF
+42 VIMLLGIGITLTF
-54 KFFIPSLDFTTSLAF
+54 KFFIPSLDFTKSLAF

-119 VTYFFN
+119 LTYFFN

-132 SYSKYDYPSLIKM
+132 SYSKYDYASLIKM
-145 GGIPVDPTTK
+145 GGVPIDPITK
-155 ERLNISELNLNND
+155 QRLNISELNITFNESINSIRMNIYENISSENED
-168 NNVNTLQKNFLS
+168 QKEEE
-180 KSSFTSYNLNKN
+180 
-192 KTKLLRYLQ
+192 
-201 DEEPNE
+201 DEE
-207 ETNEEETQNSDEDNT
+207 QI
-222 NENPD
+222 END
-227 NPEEN
+227 Y
-232 GEQAGDESPEENG
+232 
-245 EQTEGESPEE
+245 
-255 NGEQAGEESPE
+255 
-266 ENGEQTEEE
+266 
-275 SPNEI
+275 
-280 IDSKVDLKK
+280 VDLKK

-294 DFTMMDA
+294 DFSLMDA

-327 LFAILF
+327 LFSILF

-353 QRGGGDFTFSS
+353 QREGGQFSLSS
-364 VMGMFGT
+364 VISMFGT

-452 REESSILSRVLSAL
+452 REESSILSRVLSAI

-489 SFMIFELIVVV
+489 SFMIFELCVVI
-500 CGRFVSVYGICVLMD
+500 CGRFVSVFGICILMD
-515 LFHVTNFK
+515 LFHVSNFK

-550 VSKSELNRDI
+550 VSKSQLNRDI

-584 KFWKSF
+584 NFFKSF
-590 DKKKYGETEENKELE
+590 DKKNKTKENKEELE
-605 YSDLD
+605 YHNLD
-610 DEANEE
+610 DEYNNEF
-616 VRFSYLHPNFDNK
+616 RFSYLHPNFDNK
-629 IEEFSKEKNIEVL
+629 LEEFSKEKNLEVL

-677 DEIAEVITDVIKN
+677 DEIAEVITDVIKK

-695 KKKKLYLADKE
+695 YNQKEEE
-706 NNNEINEEGNEMNE
+706 NNNIENEKGSEKNEKFIK
-720 RLYDGENDN
+720 ND
-729 EDDHNEYKTN
+729 EYNDYQTN
-739 YQHLQEDDQ
+739 YMKLQDEQ
-748 NETPKIKNRKISR
+748 NETENK
-761 DEVIDKY
+761 

>member
-27 IFEKIHFHYM
+27 IFEKVHFHYM

-42 VMLLGLAITLIF
+42 VMLLGIAITLTF

-132 SYSKYDYPSLIKM
+132 SYSKYDYPSLIRM
-145 GGIPVDPTTK
+145 GGVPVDPVTK
-155 ERLNISELNLNND
+155 QRLNISELNLTYDNEISTIQKYFVNKSTSIPYQMSKNNS
-168 NNVNTLQKNFLS
+168 NI
-180 KSSFTSYNLNKN
+180 
-192 KTKLLRYLQ
+192 LRYLQ
-201 DEEPNE
+201 ENEEPNTEVKNE
-207 ETNEEETQNSDEDNT
+207 ETENT
-222 NENPD
+222 D
-227 NPEEN
+227 EEN
-232 GEQAGDESPEENG
+232 TENSNEKKESSEDDLPEQ
-245 EQTEGESPEE
+245 
-255 NGEQAGEESPE
+255 
-266 ENGEQTEEE
+266 
-275 SPNEI
+275 I
-280 IDSKVDLKK
+280 MDSKVDLEK

-353 QRGGGDFTFSS
+353 QRGGGEFTFSS

-371 FCSLFGWSFVIGL
+371 FVSLFGWSFVIGL
-384 GMGIIGS
+384 GMGIVGS

-500 CGRFVSVYGICVLMD
+500 VGRFVSVYGICVLMD

-529 GICSCSG
+529 GICGCSG

-590 DKKKYGETEENKELE
+590 DKNKYPDNPESKELE
-605 YSDLD
+605 NAEME
-610 DEANEE
+610 DESNDE

-629 IEEFSKEKNIEVL
+629 IEEFSKEKNVEVL

-677 DEIAEVITDVIKN
+677 DEIAEVITDVIKK

-706 NNNEINEEGNEMNE
+706 NNMDINEDGDELKEK
-720 RLYDGENDN
+720 LYDGGNDM
-729 EDDHNEYKTN
+729 EDEHHDYKTN
-739 YQHLQEDDQ
+739 YQHLQDDEQ
-748 NETPKIKNRKISR
+748 DTP
-761 DEVIDKY
+761 VINKKKV

>member
-1 MEGEEHL
+1 MEEEHL

-27 IFEKIHFHYM
+27 IFEKINFHYM
-37 HESGM
+37 HESGV
-42 VMLLGLAITLIF
+42 VMLLGIGITLTF
-54 KFFIPSLDFTTSLAF
+54 KFFIPSLDFTKSLAF

-119 VTYFFN
+119 LTYFFN

-132 SYSKYDYPSLIKM
+132 SYSKYDYASLIKM
-145 GGIPVDPTTK
+145 GGVPIDPITK
-155 ERLNISELNLNND
+155 QRLNISELNITFNESINSIRMNIYENISSENED
-168 NNVNTLQKNFLS
+168 QKEEE
-180 KSSFTSYNLNKN
+180 
-192 KTKLLRYLQ
+192 
-201 DEEPNE
+201 DEE
-207 ETNEEETQNSDEDNT
+207 QI
-222 NENPD
+222 END
-227 NPEEN
+227 Y
-232 GEQAGDESPEENG
+232 
-245 EQTEGESPEE
+245 
-255 NGEQAGEESPE
+255 
-266 ENGEQTEEE
+266 
-275 SPNEI
+275 
-280 IDSKVDLKK
+280 VDLKK

-294 DFTMMDA
+294 DFSLMDA

-327 LFAILF
+327 LFSILF

-353 QRGGGDFTFSS
+353 QREGGQFSLSS
-364 VMGMFGT
+364 VISMFGT

-452 REESSILSRVLSAL
+452 REESSILSRVLSAI

-489 SFMIFELIVVV
+489 SFMLFELCVVI
-500 CGRFVSVYGICVLMD
+500 CGRFVSVFGICILMD
-515 LFHVTNFK
+515 LFHVSNFK

-550 VSKSELNRDI
+550 VSKSQLNRDI

-584 KFWKSF
+584 NFFKSF
-590 DKKKYGETEENKELE
+590 DKNNKTKENKEELE
-605 YSDLD
+605 YHNLD
-610 DEANEE
+610 DEYNNEF
-616 VRFSYLHPNFDNK
+616 RFSYLHPNFDNK
-629 IEEFSKEKNIEVL
+629 LEEFSKEKNLEVL

-677 DEIAEVITDVIKN
+677 DEIAEVITDVIKK

-695 KKKKLYLADKE
+695 YNQKEEE
-706 NNNEINEEGNEMNE
+706 NNNIENEKGSEKNEKFIK
-720 RLYDGENDN
+720 ND
-729 EDDHNEYKTN
+729 EYNDYQTN
-739 YQHLQEDDQ
+739 YMKLQDEQ
-748 NETPKIKNRKISR
+748 NETENK
-761 DEVIDKY
+761 

>member
-1 MEGEEHL
+1 MEEEHL

-13 LAVILLVL
+13 LAVILLVI

-42 VMLLGLAITLIF
+42 VMLMGIAITLTF

-145 GGIPVDPTTK
+145 GGVPVDPVTK
-155 ERLNISELNLNND
+155 QRLNISELNLTND
-168 NNVNTLQKNFLS
+168 NTINSLQRNFS
-180 KSSFTSYNLNKN
+180 FYNNSFTHFNSMKN
-192 KTKLLRYLQ
+192 KSEILRYIQ
-201 DEEPNE
+201 EDEEPNE
-207 ETNEEETQNSDEDNT
+207 EIKNEPNNDTT
-222 NENPD
+222 
-227 NPEEN
+227 EN
-232 GEQAGDESPEENG
+232 GDELPD
-245 EQTEGESPEE
+245 Q
-255 NGEQAGEESPE
+255 
-266 ENGEQTEEE
+266 
-275 SPNEI
+275 I
-280 IDSKVDLKK
+280 MDSKVDLKK

-353 QRGGGDFTFSS
+353 QRGGGEFTFSS

-371 FCSLFGWSFVIGL
+371 FVSLFGWSFVIGL
-384 GMGIIGS
+384 GMGIVGS

-500 CGRFVSVYGICVLMD
+500 VGRFVSVYGICVLMD

-529 GICSCSG
+529 GICGCSG

-590 DKKKYGETEENKELE
+590 DKNKYPDNPESKELE
-605 YSDLD
+605 NAEME
-610 DEANEE
+610 DESNDE

-629 IEEFSKEKNIEVL
+629 IEEFSKEKNVEVL

-677 DEIAEVITDVIKN
+677 DEIAEVITDVIKK

-706 NNNEINEEGNEMNE
+706 NNMDINEDGDELKEK
-720 RLYDGENDN
+720 LYDGGNDM
-729 EDDHNEYKTN
+729 EDEHHDYKTN
-739 YQHLQEDDQ
+739 YQHLQDDEQ
-748 NETPKIKNRKISR
+748 DTP
-761 DEVIDKY
+761 VINKKKV

>member
-1 MEGEEHL
+1 MEENGIHSPINLKKPQAVEKNLIREWEESHL

-13 LAVILLVL
+13 LAIILLVL

-37 HESGM
+37 HESGV
-42 VMLLGLAITLIF
+42 VMLLGIGITLTF
-54 KFFIPSLDFTTSLAF
+54 KFFIPSLDFTKSLAF

-119 VTYFFN
+119 LTYFFN

-132 SYSKYDYPSLIKM
+132 SYSKYDFSTLIKR
-145 GGIPVDPTTK
+145 GGIPVDPETK
-155 ERLNISELNLNND
+155 QRLNISQLNLTFDEKETNSTVMSIINN
-168 NNVNTLQKNFLS
+168 N
-180 KSSFTSYNLNKN
+180 SSFLKKEKNILKEEENETETNDKGEEENKKEEEEEDKKIIDNDYVDLNKN
-192 KTKLLRYLQ
+192 
-201 DEEPNE
+201 
-207 ETNEEETQNSDEDNT
+207 
-222 NENPD
+222 
-227 NPEEN
+227 
-232 GEQAGDESPEENG
+232 
-245 EQTEGESPEE
+245 
-255 NGEQAGEESPE
+255 
-266 ENGEQTEEE
+266 
-275 SPNEI
+275 
-280 IDSKVDLKK
+280 
-289 HPILL
+289 PILL
-294 DFTMMDA
+294 DFTLMDA

-327 LFAILF
+327 LFSILF

-353 QRGGGDFTFSS
+353 QREGGQFTLSS
-364 VMGMFGT
+364 VVSMFGT
-371 FCSLFGWSFVIGL
+371 FCSLFLWSFVIGL

-452 REESSILSRVLSAL
+452 REESSILSRVLSAI

-489 SFMIFELIVVV
+489 SFMLFELCVVM
-500 CGRFVSVYGICVLMD
+500 CGRFVSVFGICILMD

-574 VFGALMPYFI
+574 VMGALMPYFI
-584 KFWKSF
+584 AFFKSF
-590 DKKKYGETEENKELE
+590 LKTEQQGLVKKEEIQ
-605 YSDLD
+605 YSSLT
-610 DEANEE
+610 DEDNNEF
-616 VRFSYLHPNFDNK
+616 RFSYLHPNFDNK
-629 IEEFSKEKNIEVL
+629 LEEFSKEKNVEVL

-677 DEIAEVITDVIKN
+677 DEIAEVIQEVIKK

-695 KKKKLYLADKE
+695 HKKRKETSDNINETEE
-706 NNNEINEEGNEMNE
+706 NNEMKERLFNEDKNEE
-720 RLYDGENDN
+720 YND
-729 EDDHNEYKTN
+729 YKTT
-739 YQHLQEDDQ
+739 YMKLRDDLEE
-748 NETPKIKNRKISR
+748 NENNK
-761 DEVIDKY
+761 E

>member
-42 VMLLGLAITLIF
+42 VMLLGIAITLIF

-132 SYSKYDYPSLIKM
+132 SYSKYDYPSLIRM
-145 GGIPVDPTTK
+145 GGVPVDPVTK
-155 ERLNISELNLNND
+155 QRLNISELNLTND
-168 NNVNTLQKNFLS
+168 NEISTIQKYFKSNSTSIPYKMS
-180 KSSFTSYNLNKN
+180 KNNSNI
-192 KTKLLRYLQ
+192 LRYLQ
-201 DEEPNE
+201 ENEEPNTEVKNE
-207 ETNEEETQNSDEDNT
+207 ETENTDE
-222 NENPD
+222 ENP
-227 NPEEN
+227 EN
-232 GEQAGDESPEENG
+232 SNEAKESSDDDSPEEIMN
-245 EQTEGESPEE
+245 
-255 NGEQAGEESPE
+255 
-266 ENGEQTEEE
+266 
-275 SPNEI
+275 
-280 IDSKVDLKK
+280 SKVDLEK

-353 QRGGGDFTFSS
+353 QRGGGEFTFSS

-371 FCSLFGWSFVIGL
+371 FVSLFGWSFVIGL

-500 CGRFVSVYGICVLMD
+500 AGRFVSVYGICILMD
-515 LFHVTNFK
+515 LFHVSNFK

-529 GICSCSG
+529 GICGCSG

-590 DKKKYGETEENKELE
+590 DKAKYPETEENKELS
-605 YSDLD
+605 YADLD
-610 DEANEE
+610 DESNDE

-629 IEEFSKEKNIEVL
+629 IEEFSKEKNLEVL

-677 DEIAEVITDVIKN
+677 DEIAEVITDVIKK

-706 NNNEINEEGNEMNE
+706 NNNELNEEGNEIKE
-720 RLYDGENDN
+720 RLYSGENEN
-729 EDDHNEYKTN
+729 DDEHDYKTN
-739 YQHLQEDDQ
+739 YQVLQDDEQ
-748 NETPKIKNRKISR
+748 DSPKIKNRN
-761 DEVIDKY
+761 V

>member
-13 LAVILLVL
+13 LAIILLVL
-21 YVIAAP
+21 YIIAAP

-37 HESGM
+37 HESGV
-42 VMLLGLAITLIF
+42 VMLLGIGITLGF
-54 KFFIPSLDFTTSLAF
+54 KFFIPSLDFTKSLAF
-69 SDKIFFTFV
+69 NDKIFFTFV

-106 VVGTLIAFTWVAP
+106 VVGTLIAFAWVAP
-119 VTYFFN
+119 LTYFFN

-132 SYSKYDYPSLIKM
+132 SYSKYDYASLIKM
-145 GGIPVDPTTK
+145 GGIPVDPETK
-155 ERLNISELNLNND
+155 QRLNISQLNLTYDKKDVNSTIMSIIDHSSSVKKVFLQEED
-168 NNVNTLQKNFLS
+168 NETEVKEEEDQKDQ
-180 KSSFTSYNLNKN
+180 K
-192 KTKLLRYLQ
+192 
-201 DEEPNE
+201 E
-207 ETNEEETQNSDEDNT
+207 NEEEK
-222 NENPD
+222 NEA
-227 NPEEN
+227 E
-232 GEQAGDESPEENG
+232 GEQSDN
-245 EQTEGESPEE
+245 
-255 NGEQAGEESPE
+255 
-266 ENGEQTEEE
+266 
-275 SPNEI
+275 
-280 IDSKVDLKK
+280 VDLKN

-294 DFTMMDA
+294 DFSLMDA

-327 LFAILF
+327 LFSILF

-353 QRGGGDFTFSS
+353 QREGGQFSLSS
-364 VMGMFGT
+364 VMSMLGT
-371 FCSLFGWSFVIGL
+371 FVSLFLWSFVIGL

-391 LILKSLKKYSIGRQA
+391 LILKSLKKYSIGRPA

-452 REESSILSRVLSAL
+452 REESSILSRVLSAI

-489 SFMIFELIVVV
+489 SFMLFELCVVM
-500 CGRFVSVYGICVLMD
+500 CGRFVSVFGICILMD
-515 LFHVTNFK
+515 LFHVSNFK

-550 VSKSELNRDI
+550 VSKSQLNRDI

-574 VFGALMPYFI
+574 VMGALMPYFI
-584 KFWKSF
+584 SFFKSF
-590 DKKKYGETEENKELE
+590 NKTEKEEKKEELE
-605 YSDLD
+605 YVDLN
-610 DEANEE
+610 DEVKDNEF
-616 VRFSYLHPNFDNK
+616 RFSYLHPNFDTK
-629 IEEFSKEKNIEVL
+629 IEEFSKEKDLKVL
-642 KKRLSYWLGTYWLQ
+642 QKRLSYWLGTYWLQ
-656 FDDAYLK
+656 FDDIYLK

-677 DEIAEVITDVIKN
+677 DEIADVITDVIKN

-695 KKKKLYLADKE
+695 KKKGENL
-706 NNNEINEEGNEMNE
+706 NNNVNEDEEGNEMKE
-720 RLYDGENDN
+720 RLFDSDKN
-729 EDDHNEYKTN
+729 NEYNDFKPN
-739 YQHLQEDDQ
+739 YMKLKDDDE
-748 NETPKIKNRKISR
+748 ETDNNK
-761 DEVIDKY
+761 

>member
-1 MEGEEHL
+1 MEEEHL

-42 VMLLGLAITLIF
+42 VMLMGIAITLTF

-145 GGIPVDPTTK
+145 GGVPVDPVTK
-155 ERLNISELNLNND
+155 QRLNISELNLTND
-168 NNVNTLQKNFLS
+168 NTINSMQKNFS
-180 KSSFTSYNLNKN
+180 IYNNSFTHYNIAKN
-192 KTKLLRYLQ
+192 RSDLLRYIQ
-201 DEEPNE
+201 EDEEPNE
-207 ETNEEETQNSDEDNT
+207 EIENDQNNNT
-222 NENPD
+222 I
-227 NPEEN
+227 EN
-232 GEQAGDESPEENG
+232 GDELPD
-245 EQTEGESPEE
+245 Q
-255 NGEQAGEESPE
+255 
-266 ENGEQTEEE
+266 
-275 SPNEI
+275 I
-280 IDSKVDLKK
+280 MDSKVDLKK

-353 QRGGGDFTFSS
+353 QRGGGEFTFSS

-371 FCSLFGWSFVIGL
+371 FVSLFGWSFVIGL
-384 GMGIIGS
+384 GMGIVGS

-500 CGRFVSVYGICVLMD
+500 VGRFVSVYGICVLMD

-529 GICSCSG
+529 GICGCSG

-590 DKKKYGETEENKELE
+590 DKNKYPVNEDSKELE
-605 YSDLD
+605 SAEM
-610 DEANEE
+610 DESNEE

-677 DEIAEVITDVIKN
+677 DEIAEVITDVIKK

-706 NNNEINEEGNEMNE
+706 NNMDINEDGDELKEK
-720 RLYDGENDN
+720 LYGVENDM
-729 EDDHNEYKTN
+729 EDEHHDYKTN
-739 YQHLQEDDQ
+739 YQHLQDDEQ
-748 NETPKIKNRKISR
+748 DTP
-761 DEVIDKY
+761 VINNKKV

>member
-1 MEGEEHL
+1 MEGEGHL

-27 IFEKIHFHYM
+27 IFEKVHFHYM
-37 HESGM
+37 HESGV
-42 VMLLGLAITLIF
+42 VMLLGIAITLTF

-119 VTYFFN
+119 LTYFFN

-132 SYSKYDYPSLIKM
+132 SYSKYDYQSLIKM
-145 GGIPVDPTTK
+145 GGVPIDPVTK
-155 ERLNISELNLNND
+155 QRINISQLNFTSEIFDINEKNKNEINLNNNFLRYKSLQEEGENDDDITKD
-168 NNVNTLQKNFLS
+168 NN
-180 KSSFTSYNLNKN
+180 
-192 KTKLLRYLQ
+192 
-201 DEEPNE
+201 ENE
-207 ETNEEETQNSDEDNT
+207 IPETI
-222 NENPD
+222 NENP
-227 NPEEN
+227 EN
-232 GEQAGDESPEENG
+232 SGDENE
-245 EQTEGESPEE
+245 
-255 NGEQAGEESPE
+255 A
-266 ENGEQTEEE
+266 
-275 SPNEI
+275 PNNNT
-280 IDSKVDLKK
+280 VDLKK

-327 LFAILF
+327 LFSILF

-353 QRGGGDFTFSS
+353 QRGGGQFSFS
-364 VMGMFGT
+364 AVVGMFET
-371 FCSLFGWSFVIGL
+371 FLSLFLWSFVIGL
-384 GMGIIGS
+384 GMGIVGS
-391 LILKSLKKYSIGRQA
+391 LILKSLKKYNIGRQA

-489 SFMIFELIVVV
+489 SFMIFELFVVV
-500 CGRFVSVYGICVLMD
+500 CGRFVSVYGICILMD
-515 LFHVTNFK
+515 LFHVSNFK

-529 GICSCSG
+529 GICGCSG

-584 KFWKSF
+584 NFWKSF
-590 DKKKYGETEENKELE
+590 EKKKKPEENKELD
-605 YSDLD
+605 YADLD

-629 IEEFSKEKNIEVL
+629 VEEFSKEKDIEVL

-677 DEIAEVITDVIKN
+677 DEIAEVITDVIKK

-695 KKKKLYLADKE
+695 KKKKLFLADKE
-706 NNNEINEEGNEMNE
+706 KDEIGEGGNELRE
-720 RLYDGENDN
+720 RLYQGENDN
-729 EDDHNEYKTN
+729 EEEHHDYKTN
-739 YQHLQEDDQ
+739 YQHLQDEQDEH
-748 NETPKIKNRKISR
+748 ETPTLKNTRLS
-761 DEVIDKY
+761 

>member
-1 MEGEEHL
+1 MESEHL

-27 IFEKIHFHYM
+27 VFEKIHFHYM
-37 HESGM
+37 HESGV
-42 VMLLGLAITLIF
+42 VMLLGIGITLTF
-54 KFFIPSLDFTTSLAF
+54 KFFIPSLDFTKSLAF

-119 VTYFFN
+119 LTYFFN

-132 SYSKYDYPSLIKM
+132 SYSKYDYSSLIKM
-145 GGIPVDPTTK
+145 GGIPIDPITK
-155 ERLNISELNLNND
+155 QRLNISELNL
-168 NNVNTLQKNFLS
+168 TFAQKNINTNIS
-180 KSSFTSYNLNKN
+180 STMMNVVMNSSFTEKN
-192 KTKLLRYLQ
+192 FIQ
-201 DEEPNE
+201 DIN
-207 ETNEEETQNSDEDNT
+207 N
-222 NENPD
+222 
-227 NPEEN
+227 
-232 GEQAGDESPEENG
+232 
-245 EQTEGESPEE
+245 TEGEEE
-255 NGEQAGEESPE
+255 QKNEES
-266 ENGEQTEEE
+266 TEE
-275 SPNEI
+275 I
-280 IDSKVDLKK
+280 INNDFVDLKK

-294 DFTMMDA
+294 DFSLMDA

-327 LFAILF
+327 LFSILF

-353 QRGGGDFTFSS
+353 QRGGGQFTFSS
-364 VMGMFGT
+364 VVSMFGT

-489 SFMIFELIVVV
+489 SFMFFELCVVM
-500 CGRFVSVYGICVLMD
+500 CGRFVSVFGICILMD
-515 LFHVTNFK
+515 LFHVSNFK

-574 VFGALMPYFI
+574 VMGALMPFFI
-584 KFWKSF
+584 SFFKSF
-590 DKKKYGETEENKELE
+590 NKKNDYDAIVPEKDETKKE
-605 YSDLD
+605 DLD
-610 DEANEE
+610 ESRPDDEF
-616 VRFSYLHPNFDNK
+616 RFSYLHPNFDNK
-629 IEEFSKEKNIEVL
+629 LEKFSKEKNLEVL

-690 YLEEK
+690 YIDERDKREDEEYNNNINNEEEENEMK
-695 KKKKLYLADKE
+695 EKLFNGNKNDEYNNDYKPNYMKLHDEE
-706 NNNEINEEGNEMNE
+706 NNET
-720 RLYDGENDN
+720 
-729 EDDHNEYKTN
+729 EDK
-739 YQHLQEDDQ
+739 
-748 NETPKIKNRKISR
+748 KN
-761 DEVIDKY
+761 

>member
-1 MEGEEHL
+1 MEGEGHL

-13 LAVILLVL
+13 LAVLLLVL

-27 IFEKIHFHYM
+27 IFEKVHFHYM
-37 HESGM
+37 HESGV
-42 VMLLGLAITLIF
+42 VMLLGIAITLTF

-132 SYSKYDYPSLIKM
+132 SYSKYDFPTLIKM
-145 GGIPVDPTTK
+145 GGVPIDPVTK
-155 ERLNISELNLNND
+155 QRLNISELNLTFDKTDNVLNSIQMNIYNNS
-168 NNVNTLQKNFLS
+168 NPNVRF
-180 KSSFTSYNLNKN
+180 
-192 KTKLLRYLQ
+192 LQ
-201 DEEPNE
+201 DEDEEEKEDTNKEDNPNE
-207 ETNEEETQNSDEDNT
+207 DTTE
-222 NENPD
+222 NENPEKSETD
-227 NPEEN
+227 DTNNENEEKPLN
-232 GEQAGDESPEENG
+232 
-245 EQTEGESPEE
+245 
-255 NGEQAGEESPE
+255 
-266 ENGEQTEEE
+266 
-275 SPNEI
+275 
-280 IDSKVDLKK
+280 DSVVDLVK

-294 DFTMMDA
+294 DFSMMDA

-314 AALTFIHEDTEPK
+314 AALTFIHEDSEPK
-327 LFAILF
+327 LFSILF

-353 QRGGGDFTFSS
+353 QKSGGQFSVSS
-364 VMGMFGT
+364 VIGMFGT
-371 FCSLFGWSFVIGL
+371 FCSLFGWSFIIGL
-384 GMGIIGS
+384 GMGILGS

-480 HYFQVAFSW
+480 NYFQVAFSW
-489 SFMIFELIVVV
+489 SFMIFELFVVV
-500 CGRFVSVYGICVLMD
+500 CGRFVSVYGICILMD
-515 LFHVTNFK
+515 LFHVSNFK

-584 KFWKSF
+584 AFWKSF
-590 DKKKYGETEENKELE
+590 DKNKKNVELENKEIG
-605 YSDLD
+605 YVDLD
-610 DEANEE
+610 DESNDE

-629 IEEFSKEKNIEVL
+629 IEEFSKEKNLEVL

-677 DEIAEVITDVIKN
+677 DEIAEVITDVIKK

-706 NNNEINEEGNEMNE
+706 NNNYDSNEDGNEMRE
-720 RLYDGENDN
+720 KLFSGENDN
-729 EDDHNEYKTN
+729 EDDHNDYKTN
-739 YQHLQEDDQ
+739 YQHLQEEHER
-748 NETPKIKNRKISR
+748 NEPSSIKEMNNYN
-761 DEVIDKY
+761 DNKY

>member
-1 MEGEEHL
+1 MEEEHL

-27 IFEKIHFHYM
+27 IFEKINFHYM
-37 HESGM
+37 HESG
-42 VMLLGLAITLIF
+42 VIMLLGIGITLTF
-54 KFFIPSLDFTTSLAF
+54 KFFIPSLDFTKSLAF

-119 VTYFFN
+119 LTYFFN

-132 SYSKYDYPSLIKM
+132 SSSKYDYASLIRM
-145 GGIPVDPTTK
+145 GGIPVDPVTK
-155 ERLNISELNLNND
+155 ERLNISELNLTYGKNINSTSTVMNIMNNSYYS
-168 NNVNTLQKNFLS
+168 KIILS
-180 KSSFTSYNLNKN
+180 EEELNKPEDN
-192 KTKLLRYLQ
+192 KT
-201 DEEPNE
+201 EE
-207 ETNEEETQNSDEDNT
+207 NEEEQKEEEEENKE
-222 NENPD
+222 NEND
-227 NPEEN
+227 Y
-232 GEQAGDESPEENG
+232 
-245 EQTEGESPEE
+245 
-255 NGEQAGEESPE
+255 
-266 ENGEQTEEE
+266 
-275 SPNEI
+275 
-280 IDSKVDLKK
+280 VDLTK

-294 DFTMMDA
+294 DFSLMDA

-327 LFAILF
+327 LFSILF

-353 QRGGGDFTFSS
+353 QKGGGQFSFSS
-364 VMGMFGT
+364 VVSMFGT
-371 FCSLFGWSFVIGL
+371 FVSLFGWSFVIGL

-452 REESSILSRVLSAL
+452 REESSVLSRVLSAL

-489 SFMIFELIVVV
+489 SFMLFELCVVI
-500 CGRFVSVYGICVLMD
+500 CGRFVSVFGICVLMD
-515 LFHVTNFK
+515 LFHVSNFK

-584 KFWKSF
+584 NFFKSF
-590 DKKKYGETEENKELE
+590 NKTYKEEEENKKELE
-605 YSDLD
+605 LDEHSTNMVD
-610 DEANEE
+610 DEF
-616 VRFSYLHPNFDNK
+616 RFSYLHPNFDNK
-629 IEEFSKEKNIEVL
+629 IEEFSKEKNLEVL

-690 YLEEK
+690 YMDGKTSKENEEK
-695 KKKKLYLADKE
+695 DE
-706 NNNEINEEGNEMNE
+706 NKEGNEIKEKLLNSDKNE
-720 RLYDGENDN
+720 EYND
-729 EDDHNEYKTN
+729 YKLN
-739 YQHLQEDDQ
+739 YMKLQDEQ
-748 NETPKIKNRKISR
+748 NETENNK
-761 DEVIDKY
+761 

>member
-1 MEGEEHL
+1 MVV

-27 IFEKIHFHYM
+27 IFEKINFHYM
-37 HESGM
+37 HESG
-42 VMLLGLAITLIF
+42 VIMLLGIGITLTF
-54 KFFIPSLDFTTSLAF
+54 KFFIPSLDFTKSLAF

-119 VTYFFN
+119 LTYFFN

-132 SYSKYDYPSLIKM
+132 SSSKYDYASLIRM
-145 GGIPVDPTTK
+145 GGIPVDPVTK
-155 ERLNISELNLNND
+155 ERLNISELNLTYDKNINSTSTVMNIMNNSYYS
-168 NNVNTLQKNFLS
+168 KIILS
-180 KSSFTSYNLNKN
+180 EEELNKPEDN
-192 KTKLLRYLQ
+192 KT
-201 DEEPNE
+201 EE
-207 ETNEEETQNSDEDNT
+207 NEEEQKEEEEENKE
-222 NENPD
+222 NEND
-227 NPEEN
+227 Y
-232 GEQAGDESPEENG
+232 
-245 EQTEGESPEE
+245 
-255 NGEQAGEESPE
+255 
-266 ENGEQTEEE
+266 
-275 SPNEI
+275 
-280 IDSKVDLKK
+280 VDLTK

-294 DFTMMDA
+294 DFSLMDA

-327 LFAILF
+327 LFSILF

-353 QRGGGDFTFSS
+353 QKGGGQFSFSS
-364 VMGMFGT
+364 VVSMFGT
-371 FCSLFGWSFVIGL
+371 FVSLFGWSFVIGL

-452 REESSILSRVLSAL
+452 REESSVLSRVLSAL

-489 SFMIFELIVVV
+489 SFMLFELCVVI
-500 CGRFVSVYGICVLMD
+500 CGRFVSVFGICVLMD
-515 LFHVTNFK
+515 LFHVSNFK

-584 KFWKSF
+584 NFFKSF
-590 DKKKYGETEENKELE
+590 NKTYKEEEENKKELE
-605 YSDLD
+605 LDEHSTNMVD
-610 DEANEE
+610 DEF
-616 VRFSYLHPNFDNK
+616 RFSYLHPNFDNK
-629 IEEFSKEKNIEVL
+629 IEEFSKEKNLEVL

-690 YLEEK
+690 YMDGKTSKENEEK
-695 KKKKLYLADKE
+695 DE
-706 NNNEINEEGNEMNE
+706 NKEGNEIKEKLLNSDKNE
-720 RLYDGENDN
+720 EYND
-729 EDDHNEYKTN
+729 YKLN
-739 YQHLQEDDQ
+739 YMKLQDEQ
-748 NETPKIKNRKISR
+748 NETENNK
-761 DEVIDKY
+761 

>member
-1 MEGEEHL
+1 MEEEHL

-13 LAVILLVL
+13 LAIILLVL

-37 HESGM
+37 HESGV
-42 VMLLGLAITLIF
+42 VMLLGIGITLTF
-54 KFFIPSLDFTTSLAF
+54 KFFIPSLDFTKSLAF
-69 SDKIFFTFV
+69 NDKIFFTFV

-119 VTYFFN
+119 LTYFFN

-132 SYSKYDYPSLIKM
+132 SYSKYDLATLIKR
-145 GGIPVDPTTK
+145 GGIPVDPETK
-155 ERLNISELNLNND
+155 QRLNISQLNITFDEKEANTTVMSIINKDSSFLKKDAFKEKEENETEVNDNDKYEDKKENEKEKENENEENKKEEDEQIINND
-168 NNVNTLQKNFLS
+168 
-180 KSSFTSYNLNKN
+180 Y
-192 KTKLLRYLQ
+192 
-201 DEEPNE
+201 
-207 ETNEEETQNSDEDNT
+207 
-222 NENPD
+222 
-227 NPEEN
+227 
-232 GEQAGDESPEENG
+232 
-245 EQTEGESPEE
+245 
-255 NGEQAGEESPE
+255 
-266 ENGEQTEEE
+266 
-275 SPNEI
+275 
-280 IDSKVDLKK
+280 VDLKK

-294 DFTMMDA
+294 DFSLMDA

-327 LFAILF
+327 LFSILF

-353 QRGGGDFTFSS
+353 QREGGQFSFSS
-364 VMGMFGT
+364 VVSMFGT
-371 FCSLFGWSFVIGL
+371 FCSLFLWSFVIGL

-452 REESSILSRVLSAL
+452 REESSILSRVLSAI

-489 SFMIFELIVVV
+489 SFMLFELCVVM
-500 CGRFVSVYGICVLMD
+500 CGRFVSVFGICILMD

-574 VFGALMPYFI
+574 VMGALMPYFI
-584 KFWKSF
+584 AFFKSF
-590 DKKKYGETEENKELE
+590 LKTEKEGLVKKDEKEIQYSNLTDEEN
-605 YSDLD
+605 
-610 DEANEE
+610 NEF
-616 VRFSYLHPNFDNK
+616 RFSYLHPNFDNK
-629 IEEFSKEKNIEVL
+629 MEEFSKEKNVEVL

-677 DEIAEVITDVIKN
+677 DEIAEVIQDVIKK
-690 YLEEK
+690 YLEDKHKKRKGNSDNIDENGETNEGQERLLNQEK
-695 KKKKLYLADKE
+695 NDEYNDYKTTYTKLGDDAEDNE
-706 NNNEINEEGNEMNE
+706 NNKE
-720 RLYDGENDN
+720 
-729 EDDHNEYKTN
+729 
-739 YQHLQEDDQ
+739 
-748 NETPKIKNRKISR
+748 
-761 DEVIDKY
+761 

>member
-1 MEGEEHL
+1 
-8 SLQVL
+8 
-13 LAVILLVL
+13 
-21 YVIAAP
+21 
-27 IFEKIHFHYM
+27 
-37 HESGM
+37 
-42 VMLLGLAITLIF
+42 
-54 KFFIPSLDFTTSLAF
+54 
-69 SDKIFFTFV
+69 
-78 LPLIIFGAG
+78 
-87 YNLKKRQFFKYFT
+87 
-100 YIFLLG
+100 
-106 VVGTLIAFTWVAP
+106 
-119 VTYFFN
+119 
-125 QFNFFYL
+125 
-132 SYSKYDYPSLIKM
+132 M
-145 GGIPVDPTTK
+145 GGVPIDPITK
-155 ERLNISELNLNND
+155 QRLNISELNITFNESINSIRM
-168 NNVNTLQKNFLS
+168 NIYENISSENEEQKEEE
-180 KSSFTSYNLNKN
+180 
-192 KTKLLRYLQ
+192 
-201 DEEPNE
+201 DEE
-207 ETNEEETQNSDEDNT
+207 QI
-222 NENPD
+222 END
-227 NPEEN
+227 Y
-232 GEQAGDESPEENG
+232 
-245 EQTEGESPEE
+245 
-255 NGEQAGEESPE
+255 
-266 ENGEQTEEE
+266 
-275 SPNEI
+275 
-280 IDSKVDLKK
+280 VDLKK

-294 DFTMMDA
+294 DFSLMDA

-327 LFAILF
+327 LFSILF

-353 QRGGGDFTFSS
+353 QREGGQFSLSS
-364 VMGMFGT
+364 VISMFGT

-452 REESSILSRVLSAL
+452 REESSILSRVLSAI

-489 SFMIFELIVVV
+489 SFMIFELCVVI
-500 CGRFVSVYGICVLMD
+500 CGRFVSVFGICILMD
-515 LFHVTNFK
+515 LFHVSNFK

-550 VSKSELNRDI
+550 VSKSQLNRDI

-584 KFWKSF
+584 NFFKSF
-590 DKKKYGETEENKELE
+590 DKKNKTKENKEELE
-605 YSDLD
+605 YHNLD
-610 DEANEE
+610 DEYNNEF
-616 VRFSYLHPNFDNK
+616 RFSYLHPNFDNK
-629 IEEFSKEKNIEVL
+629 LEEFSKEKNLEVL

-677 DEIAEVITDVIKN
+677 DEIAEVITDVIKK

-695 KKKKLYLADKE
+695 YNQKEEE
-706 NNNEINEEGNEMNE
+706 NNNIENEKGSEKNEKFIK
-720 RLYDGENDN
+720 ND
-729 EDDHNEYKTN
+729 EYNDYQTN
-739 YQHLQEDDQ
+739 YMKLQDEQ
-748 NETPKIKNRKISR
+748 NETENK
-761 DEVIDKY
+761 

>member
-1 MEGEEHL
+1 MEEEHL

-27 IFEKIHFHYM
+27 IFEKINFHYM
-37 HESGM
+37 HESG
-42 VMLLGLAITLIF
+42 VIMLLGIGITLTF
-54 KFFIPSLDFTTSLAF
+54 KFFIPSLDFTKSLAF

-119 VTYFFN
+119 LTYFFN

-132 SYSKYDYPSLIKM
+132 SSSKYDYASLIRM
-145 GGIPVDPTTK
+145 GGIPVDPVTK
-155 ERLNISELNLNND
+155 ERLNISELNLTYDKNINSTSTVMNIMNNSYYS
-168 NNVNTLQKNFLS
+168 KIILS
-180 KSSFTSYNLNKN
+180 EEELNKPEDN
-192 KTKLLRYLQ
+192 KT
-201 DEEPNE
+201 EE
-207 ETNEEETQNSDEDNT
+207 NEEEQKEEEEENKE
-222 NENPD
+222 NEND
-227 NPEEN
+227 Y
-232 GEQAGDESPEENG
+232 
-245 EQTEGESPEE
+245 
-255 NGEQAGEESPE
+255 
-266 ENGEQTEEE
+266 
-275 SPNEI
+275 
-280 IDSKVDLKK
+280 VDLTK

-294 DFTMMDA
+294 DFSLMDA

-327 LFAILF
+327 LFSILF

-353 QRGGGDFTFSS
+353 QKGGGQFSFSS
-364 VMGMFGT
+364 VVSMFGT
-371 FCSLFGWSFVIGL
+371 FVSLFGWSFVIGL

-452 REESSILSRVLSAL
+452 REESSVLSRVLSAL

-489 SFMIFELIVVV
+489 SFMLFELCVVI
-500 CGRFVSVYGICVLMD
+500 CGRFVSVFGICVLMD
-515 LFHVTNFK
+515 LFHVSNFK

-584 KFWKSF
+584 NFFKSF
-590 DKKKYGETEENKELE
+590 NKTYKEGEENKKELE
-605 YSDLD
+605 LDEHSTNMVD
-610 DEANEE
+610 DEF
-616 VRFSYLHPNFDNK
+616 RFSYLHPNFDNK
-629 IEEFSKEKNIEVL
+629 IEEFSKEKNLEVL

-690 YLEEK
+690 YMDGKTSKENEEK
-695 KKKKLYLADKE
+695 DE
-706 NNNEINEEGNEMNE
+706 NKEGNEIKEKLLNSDKNE
-720 RLYDGENDN
+720 EYND
-729 EDDHNEYKTN
+729 YKLN
-739 YQHLQEDDQ
+739 YMKLQDEQ
-748 NETPKIKNRKISR
+748 NETENNK
-761 DEVIDKY
+761 

>member
-13 LAVILLVL
+13 LAIILLVL
-21 YVIAAP
+21 YIIAAP

-37 HESGM
+37 HESGV
-42 VMLLGLAITLIF
+42 VMLLGIGITLGF
-54 KFFIPSLDFTTSLAF
+54 KFFIPSLDFTKSLAF
-69 SDKIFFTFV
+69 NDKIFFTFV

-119 VTYFFN
+119 LTYFFN

-132 SYSKYDYPSLIKM
+132 SYSKYDYASLIKM
-145 GGIPVDPTTK
+145 GGIPVDPETK
-155 ERLNISELNLNND
+155 QRLNISQLNLTYDKKDVNSTIMSIIDHSSSVKKVFLQEED
-168 NNVNTLQKNFLS
+168 NETEVKEEEAQK
-180 KSSFTSYNLNKN
+180 
-192 KTKLLRYLQ
+192 
-201 DEEPNE
+201 E
-207 ETNEEETQNSDEDNT
+207 NEEEKKEAEDEQSDN
-222 NENPD
+222 
-227 NPEEN
+227 
-232 GEQAGDESPEENG
+232 
-245 EQTEGESPEE
+245 
-255 NGEQAGEESPE
+255 
-266 ENGEQTEEE
+266 
-275 SPNEI
+275 
-280 IDSKVDLKK
+280 VDLKN

-294 DFTMMDA
+294 DFSLMDA

-327 LFAILF
+327 LFSILF

-353 QRGGGDFTFSS
+353 QREGGQFSLSS
-364 VMGMFGT
+364 VMSMLGT
-371 FCSLFGWSFVIGL
+371 FVSLFLWSFVIGL

-452 REESSILSRVLSAL
+452 REESSILSRVLSAI

-489 SFMIFELIVVV
+489 SFMLFELCVVM
-500 CGRFVSVYGICVLMD
+500 CGRFVSVFGICILMD
-515 LFHVTNFK
+515 LFHVSNFK

-550 VSKSELNRDI
+550 VSKSQLNRDI

-574 VFGALMPYFI
+574 VMGALMPYFI
-584 KFWKSF
+584 SFFKSF
-590 DKKKYGETEENKELE
+590 NKTEKEEKKEELE
-605 YSDLD
+605 YVDLN
-610 DEANEE
+610 DEVKDNEF
-616 VRFSYLHPNFDNK
+616 RFSYLHPNFDTK
-629 IEEFSKEKNIEVL
+629 IEEFSKEKDLKVL
-642 KKRLSYWLGTYWLQ
+642 QKRLSYWLGTYWLQ
-656 FDDAYLK
+656 FDDIYLK

-677 DEIAEVITDVIKN
+677 DEIADVITDVIKN

-695 KKKKLYLADKE
+695 KKKGENL
-706 NNNEINEEGNEMNE
+706 NNNVNEDEEGNEMKE
-720 RLYDGENDN
+720 RLFDSDKN
-729 EDDHNEYKTN
+729 NEYNDFKPN
-739 YQHLQEDDQ
+739 YMKLKDDDE
-748 NETPKIKNRKISR
+748 ETDNNK
-761 DEVIDKY
+761 

>member
-1 MEGEEHL
+1 
-8 SLQVL
+8 
-13 LAVILLVL
+13 
-21 YVIAAP
+21 
-27 IFEKIHFHYM
+27 
-37 HESGM
+37 
-42 VMLLGLAITLIF
+42 MLLGIGITLTF
-54 KFFIPSLDFTTSLAF
+54 KFFIPSLDFTKSLAF

-119 VTYFFN
+119 LTYFFN

-132 SYSKYDYPSLIKM
+132 SYSKYDYASLIKM
-145 GGIPVDPTTK
+145 GGVPIDPITK
-155 ERLNISELNLNND
+155 QRLNISELNITFNESINSIRMNIYENISSENED
-168 NNVNTLQKNFLS
+168 QKEEE
-180 KSSFTSYNLNKN
+180 
-192 KTKLLRYLQ
+192 
-201 DEEPNE
+201 DEE
-207 ETNEEETQNSDEDNT
+207 QI
-222 NENPD
+222 END
-227 NPEEN
+227 Y
-232 GEQAGDESPEENG
+232 
-245 EQTEGESPEE
+245 
-255 NGEQAGEESPE
+255 
-266 ENGEQTEEE
+266 
-275 SPNEI
+275 
-280 IDSKVDLKK
+280 VDLKK

-294 DFTMMDA
+294 DFSLMDA

-327 LFAILF
+327 LFSILF

-353 QRGGGDFTFSS
+353 QREGGQFSLSS
-364 VMGMFGT
+364 VISMFGT

-452 REESSILSRVLSAL
+452 REESSILSRVLSAI

-489 SFMIFELIVVV
+489 SFMIFELCVVI
-500 CGRFVSVYGICVLMD
+500 CGRFVSVFGICILMD
-515 LFHVTNFK
+515 LFHVSNFK

-550 VSKSELNRDI
+550 VSKSQLNRDI

-584 KFWKSF
+584 NFFKSF
-590 DKKKYGETEENKELE
+590 DKNNKTKENKEELE
-605 YSDLD
+605 YHNLD
-610 DEANEE
+610 DEYNNEF
-616 VRFSYLHPNFDNK
+616 RFSYLHPNFDNK
-629 IEEFSKEKNIEVL
+629 LEEFSKEKNLEVL

-677 DEIAEVITDVIKN
+677 DEIAEVITDVIKK

-695 KKKKLYLADKE
+695 YNQKEEE
-706 NNNEINEEGNEMNE
+706 NNNIENEKGSEKNEKFIK
-720 RLYDGENDN
+720 ND
-729 EDDHNEYKTN
+729 EYNDYQTN
-739 YQHLQEDDQ
+739 YMKLQDEQ
-748 NETPKIKNRKISR
+748 NETENK
-761 DEVIDKY
+761 

>member
-1 MEGEEHL
+1 MHESEHL

-27 IFEKIHFHYM
+27 VFEKIHFHYM
-37 HESGM
+37 HESGV
-42 VMLLGLAITLIF
+42 VMLLGIGITLTF
-54 KFFIPSLDFTTSLAF
+54 KFFIPSLDFTKSLAF

-119 VTYFFN
+119 LTYFFN

-132 SYSKYDYPSLIKM
+132 SYSKYDYSSLIKM
-145 GGIPVDPTTK
+145 GGIPIDPITK
-155 ERLNISELNLNND
+155 QRLNISELNL
-168 NNVNTLQKNFLS
+168 TFAQKNINTNIS
-180 KSSFTSYNLNKN
+180 STMMNVVMNSSFTEKN
-192 KTKLLRYLQ
+192 FIQ
-201 DEEPNE
+201 DIN
-207 ETNEEETQNSDEDNT
+207 N
-222 NENPD
+222 
-227 NPEEN
+227 
-232 GEQAGDESPEENG
+232 
-245 EQTEGESPEE
+245 TEGEEE
-255 NGEQAGEESPE
+255 QKNEES
-266 ENGEQTEEE
+266 TEE
-275 SPNEI
+275 I
-280 IDSKVDLKK
+280 INNDFVDLKK

-294 DFTMMDA
+294 DFSLMDA

-327 LFAILF
+327 LFSILF

-353 QRGGGDFTFSS
+353 QRGGGQFTFSS
-364 VMGMFGT
+364 VVSMFGT

-489 SFMIFELIVVV
+489 SFMFFELCVVM
-500 CGRFVSVYGICVLMD
+500 CGRFVSVFGICILMD
-515 LFHVTNFK
+515 LFHVSNFK

-574 VFGALMPYFI
+574 VMGALMPFFI
-584 KFWKSF
+584 SFFKSF
-590 DKKKYGETEENKELE
+590 NKKK
-605 YSDLD
+605 
-610 DEANEE
+610 
-616 VRFSYLHPNFDNK
+616 
-629 IEEFSKEKNIEVL
+629 
-642 KKRLSYWLGTYWLQ
+642 
-656 FDDAYLK
+656 
-663 PKLICNWP
+663 
-671 EVKKEH
+671 
-677 DEIAEVITDVIKN
+677 
-690 YLEEK
+690 
-695 KKKKLYLADKE
+695 
-706 NNNEINEEGNEMNE
+706 
-720 RLYDGENDN
+720 
-729 EDDHNEYKTN
+729 
-739 YQHLQEDDQ
+739 
-748 NETPKIKNRKISR
+748 
-761 DEVIDKY
+761 

>member
-1 MEGEEHL
+1 MEEEHL

-13 LAVILLVL
+13 LAIILLVL

-37 HESGM
+37 HESGV
-42 VMLLGLAITLIF
+42 VMLLGIGITLTF
-54 KFFIPSLDFTTSLAF
+54 KFFIPSLDFTKSLAF
-69 SDKIFFTFV
+69 NDKIFFTFV

-119 VTYFFN
+119 LTYFFN

-132 SYSKYDYPSLIKM
+132 SYSKYDYASLIKM
-145 GGIPVDPTTK
+145 GGVPIDPVTK
-155 ERLNISELNLNND
+155 QRLNISELNLTYSGKVNSTMMNILD
-168 NNVNTLQKNFLS
+168 NNNYSTPITNIIFQEKQEENETLPNEEEESQPEK
-180 KSSFTSYNLNKN
+180 
-192 KTKLLRYLQ
+192 
-201 DEEPNE
+201 EEPN
-207 ETNEEETQNSDEDNT
+207 NDF
-222 NENPD
+222 
-227 NPEEN
+227 
-232 GEQAGDESPEENG
+232 
-245 EQTEGESPEE
+245 
-255 NGEQAGEESPE
+255 
-266 ENGEQTEEE
+266 
-275 SPNEI
+275 
-280 IDSKVDLKK
+280 VDLKK

-294 DFTMMDA
+294 DFSLMDA

-327 LFAILF
+327 LFSILF

-353 QRGGGDFTFSS
+353 QREGGQFSFSS
-364 VMGMFGT
+364 VVSMFGT

-384 GMGIIGS
+384 GMGIVGS

-452 REESSILSRVLSAL
+452 REESSILSRVLSAI

-489 SFMIFELIVVV
+489 SFMLFELCVVM
-500 CGRFVSVYGICVLMD
+500 CGRFVSVFGICILMD
-515 LFHVTNFK
+515 LFHVSNFK

-550 VSKSELNRDI
+550 VSKSKLNRDI

-574 VFGALMPYFI
+574 VMGALMPYFI
-584 KFWKSF
+584 SFFKSF
-590 DKKKYGETEENKELE
+590 NKTEKEEKKEELE
-605 YSDLD
+605 Y
-610 DEANEE
+610 ANLNDEE
-616 VRFSYLHPNFDNK
+616 VNNEFRFSYLHPNFDNK
-629 IEEFSKEKNIEVL
+629 IEEFSKEKDLEKL

-695 KKKKLYLADKE
+695 KKVKE
-706 NNNEINEEGNEMNE
+706 DNNNGNEEGNEMNE
-720 RLYDGENDN
+720 GLINYDKNEEFKTTYMKLRDDQDENDN
-729 EDDHNEYKTN
+729 K
-739 YQHLQEDDQ
+739 
-748 NETPKIKNRKISR
+748 
-761 DEVIDKY
+761 

>member
-13 LAVILLVL
+13 LAIILLVL
-21 YVIAAP
+21 YIIAAP

-37 HESGM
+37 HESGV
-42 VMLLGLAITLIF
+42 VMLLGIGITLGF
-54 KFFIPSLDFTTSLAF
+54 KFFIPSLDFTKSLAF
-69 SDKIFFTFV
+69 NDKIFFTFV

-119 VTYFFN
+119 LTYFFN

-132 SYSKYDYPSLIKM
+132 SYSKYDYASLIKM
-145 GGIPVDPTTK
+145 GGIPVDPETK
-155 ERLNISELNLNND
+155 QRLNISQLNLTYDKKDVNSTIMSIIDHSAKVKKVFLQEED
-168 NNVNTLQKNFLS
+168 NETEVKEEEDQK
-180 KSSFTSYNLNKN
+180 
-192 KTKLLRYLQ
+192 
-201 DEEPNE
+201 E
-207 ETNEEETQNSDEDNT
+207 NEEEKKEAEDEQSDN
-222 NENPD
+222 
-227 NPEEN
+227 
-232 GEQAGDESPEENG
+232 
-245 EQTEGESPEE
+245 
-255 NGEQAGEESPE
+255 
-266 ENGEQTEEE
+266 
-275 SPNEI
+275 
-280 IDSKVDLKK
+280 VDLKN

-294 DFTMMDA
+294 DFSLMDA

-327 LFAILF
+327 LFSILF

-353 QRGGGDFTFSS
+353 QREGGQFSLSS
-364 VMGMFGT
+364 VMSMLGT
-371 FCSLFGWSFVIGL
+371 FVSLFLWSFVIGL

-452 REESSILSRVLSAL
+452 REESSILSRVLSAI

-489 SFMIFELIVVV
+489 SFMLFELCVVM
-500 CGRFVSVYGICVLMD
+500 CGRFVSVFGICILMD
-515 LFHVTNFK
+515 LFHVSNFK

-550 VSKSELNRDI
+550 VSKSQLNRDI

-574 VFGALMPYFI
+574 VMGALMPYFI
-584 KFWKSF
+584 SFFKSF
-590 DKKKYGETEENKELE
+590 NKTEKEEKKEELE
-605 YSDLD
+605 YVDLN
-610 DEANEE
+610 DEVKDNEF
-616 VRFSYLHPNFDNK
+616 RFSYLHPNFDTK
-629 IEEFSKEKNIEVL
+629 IEEFSKEKDLKVL
-642 KKRLSYWLGTYWLQ
+642 QKRLSYWLGTYWLQ
-656 FDDAYLK
+656 FDDIYLK

-677 DEIAEVITDVIKN
+677 DEIADVITDVIKN

-695 KKKKLYLADKE
+695 KKKGE
-706 NNNEINEEGNEMNE
+706 NINNNVNEDEEGNEMKE
-720 RLYDGENDN
+720 RLFDSDKN
-729 EDDHNEYKTN
+729 NEYNDFKPN
-739 YQHLQEDDQ
+739 YMKLKDDDE
-748 NETPKIKNRKISR
+748 ETDNNK
-761 DEVIDKY
+761 

>member
-1 MEGEEHL
+1 MESEHL

-27 IFEKIHFHYM
+27 VFEKIHFHYM
-37 HESGM
+37 HESGV
-42 VMLLGLAITLIF
+42 VMLLGIGITLTF
-54 KFFIPSLDFTTSLAF
+54 KFFIPSLDFTKSLAF

-119 VTYFFN
+119 LTYFFN

-132 SYSKYDYPSLIKM
+132 SYSKYDYSSLIKM
-145 GGIPVDPTTK
+145 GGIPIDPITK
-155 ERLNISELNLNND
+155 QRLNISELNL
-168 NNVNTLQKNFLS
+168 TFAQKNINTNIS
-180 KSSFTSYNLNKN
+180 STMMNVVMNSSFTEKN
-192 KTKLLRYLQ
+192 FIQ
-201 DEEPNE
+201 DIN
-207 ETNEEETQNSDEDNT
+207 N
-222 NENPD
+222 
-227 NPEEN
+227 
-232 GEQAGDESPEENG
+232 
-245 EQTEGESPEE
+245 TEGEEE
-255 NGEQAGEESPE
+255 QKNEES
-266 ENGEQTEEE
+266 TEE
-275 SPNEI
+275 I
-280 IDSKVDLKK
+280 INNDFVDLKK

-294 DFTMMDA
+294 DFSLMDA

-327 LFAILF
+327 LFSILF

-353 QRGGGDFTFSS
+353 QRGGGQFTFSS
-364 VMGMFGT
+364 VVSMFGT

-489 SFMIFELIVVV
+489 SFMFFELCVVM
-500 CGRFVSVYGICVLMD
+500 CGRFVSVFGICILMD
-515 LFHVTNFK
+515 LFHVSNFK

-574 VFGALMPYFI
+574 VMGALMPFFI
-584 KFWKSF
+584 SFFKSF
-590 DKKKYGETEENKELE
+590 NKKNDYDAIVPEKDETKKE
-605 YSDLD
+605 DLD
-610 DEANEE
+610 ESRPDDEF
-616 VRFSYLHPNFDNK
+616 RFSYLHPNFDNK
-629 IEEFSKEKNIEVL
+629 LEKFSKEKNLEVL

-690 YLEEK
+690 YIDERDKREDEEYNNNMNNEEEENEMK
-695 KKKKLYLADKE
+695 EKLFNGNKNDEYNNDYKPNYMKLHDEE
-706 NNNEINEEGNEMNE
+706 NNET
-720 RLYDGENDN
+720 
-729 EDDHNEYKTN
+729 EDK
-739 YQHLQEDDQ
+739 
-748 NETPKIKNRKISR
+748 KN
-761 DEVIDKY
+761 